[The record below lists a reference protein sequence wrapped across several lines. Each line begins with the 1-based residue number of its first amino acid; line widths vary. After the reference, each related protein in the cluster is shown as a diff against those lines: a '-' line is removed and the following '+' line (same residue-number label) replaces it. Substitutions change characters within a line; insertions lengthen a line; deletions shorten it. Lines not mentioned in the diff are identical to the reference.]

1 MEYFNQFTEACE
13 GFWTYC
19 EAENEET
26 ECPNIEGSVHITTGS
41 QNIKQIY
48 LRMIN
53 SLLTFSHSADDHY
66 FRGYADI
73 KYYSLVESSWT
84 QRDTT

>member
-1 MEYFNQFTEACE
+1 MDFFEIYQQADQD

-26 ECPNIEGSVHITTGS
+26 EIPNIQGSVSVQTSHF
-41 QNIKQIY
+41 NEARPVY
-48 LRMIN
+48 LRLIN
-53 SLLTFSHSADDHY
+53 SLLTFSNDAEDAL

-73 KYYSLVESSWT
+73 RYYAMSKFS
-84 QRDTT
+84 